1 MIPAPPTHTPPFAPD
16 DPAGAVAARLHELS
30 ERQERSI
37 SFRWFAARRWLR
49 SRLGSGSL
57 DWNAPALRS
66 FLRDKLVALDRD
78 KCRLCYL
85 LCRSSQ
91 ARRIVEIGTSFG
103 VSTIYLAAA
112 ARDNAEGQAGKALV
126 IGTEIDPAKAAAAR
140 AGLKQAGLERFA
152 EVREGDFRETLRELT
167 EPIDFVL
174 LDIWAPLAAPAIEL
188 LAPRLRPGAI
198 IACDNVRRLRRE
210 YRDYLGYIE
219 DPANGFDC
227 LTLPM
232 PGGFG
237 LAVRR

>member
-1 MIPAPPTHTPPFAPD
+1 VIPAAATQTPPFAPD

-78 KCRLCYL
+78 KCRLCHL
-85 LCRSSQ
+85 LCRSGQ

-112 ARDNAEGQAGKALV
+112 ARENAEGGTRKALV
-126 IGTEIDPAKAAAAR
+126 IATEIDPAKAAAAR
-140 AGLKQAGLERFA
+140 TNLKQAGLERYA
-152 EVREGDFRETLRELT
+152 EVREGDFRQTLRELT
-167 EPIDFVL
+167 GPIDFVL

-188 LAPRLRPGAI
+188 LAPRLRSGAI
-198 IACDNVRRLRRE
+198 VACDNIERLKRE
-210 YRDYLGYIE
+210 YRDYLAYIE
-219 DPANGFDC
+219 DPANRFDS

-232 PGGFG
+232 PGGLG

>member
-1 MIPAPPTHTPPFAPD
+1 MIPVPPTQTPPFAPD

-49 SRLGSGSL
+49 SRAGLGSP
-57 DWNAPALRS
+57 DWSDPALRS
-66 FLRDKLVALDRD
+66 FLSDKLVALDRD

-91 ARRIVEIGTSFG
+91 ARHMVEIGTSFG

-112 ARDNAEGQAGKALV
+112 ARDNAEGQAGEALV
-126 IGTEIDPAKAAAAR
+126 IGTEIDPTKAAAAR
-140 AGLKQAGLERFA
+140 ACLEQAGLGRFA
-152 EVREGDFRETLRELT
+152 EVREGDFTETLRDLT
-167 EPIDFVL
+167 EPVNFVL
-174 LDIWAPLAAPAIEL
+174 LDIWAPLAAPAIKL
-188 LAPRLRPGAI
+188 LAPHLRPGAI
-198 IACDNVRRLRRE
+198 VACDNVRQLRRE
-210 YRDYLGYIE
+210 YRDYLNYIE
-219 DPANGFDC
+219 DPANGFDA

-237 LAVRR
+237 LAARR